1 MGLTLRG
8 AVAAAS
14 RRVVSIK
21 MVLSNGNLLS
31 IYCSEL
37 QQQQHSEMKS
47 QRINH
52 DSHTGGRSLLSL
64 SSLSLSLSLSFL
76 KTDSA
81 MLHEGESLAAMTTGV
96 VQSVLW
102 RALVQVEIE
111 GCREMSS
118 ERCACLHTLTYLLV
132 EAWD

>member
-37 QQQQHSEMKS
+37 QQQQRSSVSETRLVS
-47 QRINH
+47 RRVNH
-52 DSHTGGRSLLSL
+52 DSQTAGLSHF
-64 SSLSLSLSLSFL
+64 SLSLSLSFL
-76 KTDSA
+76 KTDMPTDA
-81 MLHEGESLAAMTTGV
+81 
-96 VQSVLW
+96 
-102 RALVQVEIE
+102 I
-111 GCREMSS
+111 REM
-118 ERCACLHTLTYLLV
+118 CMLTYTHIP
-132 EAWD
+132 AR

>member
-1 MGLTLRG
+1 MGFTLRG

-21 MVLSNGNLLS
+21 MVLSKGNLLS

-37 QQQQHSEMKS
+37 QQQQQSVSTELAS
-47 QRINH
+47 RRIHH
-52 DSHTGGRSLLSL
+52 DSQTA
-64 SSLSLSLSLSFL
+64 SLSLFTLYLSLPFL

-81 MLHEGESLAAMTTGV
+81 MLHEGELLAAMTTGV

-102 RALVQVEIE
+102 RALVQAEIE
-111 GCREMSS
+111 GCREMPS